1 MQIQQIQNKT
11 KIYLFGKL
19 LFLTN
24 DPYSTIQY
32 LRQGRFQGKIPR
44 YVTFEVQGQW
54 NEILIY
60 GDSGRMIRPL
70 FVIETK
76 DQNNQIFQEIKDQ
89 NQIYDQLIVKK
100 KIQTWEQ
107 FLSEF
112 PQSIEWCDIQE
123 ISNKLVSPSAQILEY
138 NNFLRNSRINGQ
150 QKNISLQEKNR
161 YVGVYLNF
169 DLMEIH
175 PINVL
180 GINPST
186 IPYPHCNYAPR
197 NIFAFVQ
204 MKRSVQKP
212 YSDNDLR
219 SDINQYLILGSAPLV
234 QTMTTNMINTNEKF
248 NGTNVC
254 IAVLQEHGYQ
264 QEDSITISSRLAKSM
279 YLQCKNGDVKNF
291 QHDLNYEKLDEN
303 GLIREGSVVRK
314 GDIVIGKILILNQE
328 DQIIDRSI
336 KFEYEEG
343 IILKVKQIN
352 VDGQQKIIIRF
363 IIPLYPQIGDKYAAR
378 CGQKGTIGTI
388 RDENQMP
395 YTNDGT
401 PIDIIINPCSFSTR
415 MTIGMNIEQYT
426 SYLVL
431 LTGLFLDSSMF
442 CDKKIYYPLT
452 GEFIGYAQVG
462 FVFYAAQEQKA
473 FSKLYAVGFNEAY
486 RNQVF
491 QPRDGA
497 KNNGGSRL
505 GEMEMAAFLSAGT
518 TNVIKQFAWQHSDG
532 FVVDICSH
540 CGLYAHR
547 DQNQQKYYCKN
558 CNGKSEVVKT
568 QIQYSSKHFKD
579 LLNSLGMSIYFKPKQ
594 NI

>member
-1 MQIQQIQNKT
+1 
-11 KIYLFGKL
+11 
-19 LFLTN
+19 
-24 DPYSTIQY
+24 
-32 LRQGRFQGKIPR
+32 
-44 YVTFEVQGQW
+44 
-54 NEILIY
+54 
-60 GDSGRMIRPL
+60 
-70 FVIETK
+70 
-76 DQNNQIFQEIKDQ
+76 
-89 NQIYDQLIVKK
+89 
-100 KIQTWEQ
+100 
-107 FLSEF
+107 
-112 PQSIEWCDIQE
+112 
-123 ISNKLVSPSAQILEY
+123 
-138 NNFLRNSRINGQ
+138 
-150 QKNISLQEKNR
+150 
-161 YVGVYLNF
+161 
-169 DLMEIH
+169 MEIH